1 MHEKLYMTEEQ
12 VIRGEKEREREKE
25 RKKESY
31 LSRWRKRE
39 CEIAIEKDSDLGD
52 Y

>member
-12 VIRGEKEREREKE
+12 VILGKKEREKE
-25 RKKESY
+25 KESY

-39 CEIAIEKDSDLGD
+39 SEIAIEKDSNLGD